1 MRRRGNLSA
10 GLAGLAAVL
19 VAPLAAACGSS
30 HPAPAASVGASHGT
44 VVVFAAASLKD
55 AFTSLANDF
64 ERSHPGVR
72 VVASFGG
79 SDSLAAQIVQ
89 GAPVDVF
96 ASADTA
102 TMTTVTKTGDASAPT
117 VFATNELEIAVSPG
131 NPRHIGSLAD
141 AAASGLKLALC
152 APAVPCGS
160 AAARAFASAGVSPHP
175 VTLEQNVTAVLTKV
189 ELGEVDAGLVYR
201 TDVRSAA
208 GKVDG
213 VQFPQAAQAVNSY
226 PIAVVNSGHNAATGR
241 AFVEFV
247 LSSDGQRVLQ
257 AAGFAPAGGR

>member
-1 MRRRGNLSA
+1 MLT
-10 GLAGLAAVL
+10 GLAGLVAAALL
-19 VAPLAAACGSS
+19 VAACGSS
-30 HPAPAASVGASHGT
+30 HPAPAGSADGPHGT

-55 AFTSLANDF
+55 AFTALAGDF
-64 ERSHPGVR
+64 ERAHPGVR

-89 GAPVDVF
+89 GSPVDVF

-102 TMTTVTKTGDASAPT
+102 TMTTVTKDGDAKTPT
-117 VFATNELEIAVSPG
+117 VFATNELEIAVPPG
-131 NPRHIGSLAD
+131 NPQHIGSLAD
-141 AAASGLKLALC
+141 AAAGGVKLALC

-160 AAARAFASAGVSPHP
+160 AAARAFGSAGISPHP

-201 TDVRSAA
+201 TDVKSAA

-213 VQFPQAAQAVNSY
+213 VQFPQAAHAVNSY
-226 PIAVVNSGHNAATGR
+226 PIAVVNTGHNAVTGR

-247 LSSDGQRVLQ
+247 LSGDGQRVLQ
-257 AAGFAPAGGR
+257 AAGFASAGGR